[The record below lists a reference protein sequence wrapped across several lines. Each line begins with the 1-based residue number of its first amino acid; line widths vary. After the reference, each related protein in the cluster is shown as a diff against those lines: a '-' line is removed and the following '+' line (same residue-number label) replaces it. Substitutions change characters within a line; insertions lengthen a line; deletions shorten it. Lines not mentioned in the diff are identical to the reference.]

1 MSHPVET
8 RRPVDLSVAAATIG
22 RVPRPAGET
31 PFVGRVDALH
41 RLTAAV
47 RAASSGEPS
56 GWLVAGDAGVGKTR
70 LLEEVG
76 RLAAGLGATVVTG
89 HCVDLGSGGLPYLPF
104 AEIVGRLAG
113 RHDLAGIV
121 AGLPALGALTGTGV
135 LSPATAAG
143 ATLSS
148 SALASSPPSSPASG
162 EVGQRLPLFD
172 SVLSL
177 VRAAGE
183 KLGTLVV
190 VIEDLHW
197 ADQSTRDLL
206 TFLLARIRAER
217 LVIIASYRSDDL
229 HRRHPLRPVLS
240 ELFRLASV
248 ERIDLAPFDRDEL
261 VTHLGA
267 LLGHPASE
275 SMVDDVLARSE
286 GNAYFA
292 EELAARAQDDG
303 LPAGLT
309 DVLLLRLESLAPPA
323 QRLARVAS
331 VAGDKVTD
339 AVLLAVSGLAPDE
352 LDVALR
358 DAVAHLVLV
367 PDTESGGAPAYR
379 FRHALLRE
387 AVYAD
392 LLPGERVR
400 LHAAYVAYLSADGA
414 GGSASTIAHHAMA
427 AHDLPVALVASV
439 RATREATT
447 LQAPAEALVHLENAL
462 TLWAAVPTAAESTGT
477 DVVSLEL
484 AAARAAG
491 DAGEPGRAIA
501 LARGARDRV
510 ARDGGDPELLAL
522 CELRLAQHLNDADL
536 DSDSVEAS
544 VRAMDLLSDR
554 PRSETAVRAAAAYA
568 RASAGIAH
576 DTGETG
582 DIDRVREI
590 AARAEEAARE
600 LGLIDVETDVLITES
615 ILDMRTGDSESK
627 LVRARDLAAA
637 GGHAVEELQAAYF
650 LASGAFYEGDVAES
664 LVRLPSAIAVA
675 DTHGLTWSTY
685 ALEARVLQVIAQYI
699 VGDWDGSLN
708 AAQLAGYRPPDVAAA
723 RLATAA
729 LYVLIARGDE
739 MAGYRLAELRAAWH
753 QDGQIALIAGG
764 LSADHLSW
772 LGRQREAVEAA
783 QQVIPFLS
791 EVWGEWYLG
800 GIWLGALTLAAH
812 ADLAEDA
819 ALRGRRS
826 EVAAAR
832 AAGLR
837 VIEEVRGRAEHGMPR
852 GGTLGLEGRAWLA
865 RAEAE
870 SARLQGQPDV
880 GLWETAV
887 EAFNYGYVYETA
899 RGRWRLAQALVR
911 ADRAGDAAQHTLA
924 AYTTARSLGA
934 EPLAHAVATLVRR
947 ARLKV
952 SLEPGAGV
960 RPAVADLLT
969 PRERDVLAL
978 LAEGM
983 TNGQVGRSLHIS
995 PKTASV
1001 HVSNL
1006 MAKLGASGRTEVV
1019 ALAYERGLLD
1029 PHELR

>member
-1 MSHPVET
+1 MCTTVAT
-8 RRPVDLSVAAATIG
+8 RRPADPSVAAATIDD
-22 RVPRPAGET
+22 VARPAGET
-31 PFVGRVDALH
+31 PFVGRVDALE
-41 RLTAAV
+41 RLTSAV
-47 RAASSGEPS
+47 RKAGTGEPS

-76 RLAAGLGATVVTG
+76 RLATNIGATVVTG
-89 HCVDLGSGGLPYLPF
+89 QCVDLGSGGLPYLPF
-104 AEIVGRLAG
+104 AEIVGRLAA
-113 RHDLAGIV
+113 RPDLAAVV
-121 AGLPALGALTGTGV
+121 AGLPALGALTGAGGLAPGT
-135 LSPATAAG
+135 PTAG
-143 ATLSS
+143 Q
-148 SALASSPPSSPASG
+148 SPPSSTTSSPGSG
-162 EVGQRLPLFD
+162 DVGQRLPLFD

-183 KLGTLVV
+183 KLGSLVV

-206 TFLLARIRAER
+206 TFLLARMRGEH
-217 LVIIASYRSDDL
+217 LVLVASYRSDDL

-248 ERIDLAPFDRDEL
+248 ERIDLAPFNRGEL
-261 VTHLGA
+261 VAHLAA

-339 AVLLAVSGLAPDE
+339 AMLLAVSGLAPDE

-400 LHAAYVAYLSADGA
+400 LHAAYVTYLGGDGA
-414 GGSASTIAHHAMA
+414 GAGSASIVAHHAMA
-427 AHDLPVALVASV
+427 AHDLPVALAASV
-439 RATREATT
+439 RAAREATA
-447 LQAPAEALVHLENAL
+447 LQAPAEALVHLERAL
-462 TLWAAVPTAAESTGT
+462 TLWSAVPTAAELTGT
-477 DVVSLEL
+477 DLVSLEL
-484 AAARAAG
+484 AAAGAAT
-491 DAGEPGRAIA
+491 DAGEPGRAVA

-510 ARDGGDPELLAL
+510 AREGGGRELLAL
-522 CELRLAQHLNDADL
+522 CELRLAQHLNDADR
-536 DSDSVEAS
+536 DDESVEAS
-544 VRAMDLLSDR
+544 ARAMALLADD
-554 PRSETAVRAAAAYA
+554 PLSEIAVRAAAAYA

-576 DTGETG
+576 DTGAAA
-582 DIDRVREI
+582 DIGRVREL
-590 AARAEEAARE
+590 AARAEDAARE
-600 LGLIDVETDVLITES
+600 LGLTDVETDVLITES
-615 ILDMRTGDSESK
+615 ILDMRSGGSESK
-627 LVRARDLAAA
+627 LIRARDLAEA
-637 GGHAVEELQAAYF
+637 GGHSDEQLQAAYY
-650 LASGAFYEGDVAES
+650 LASGAFYEGDIAEA
-664 LVRLPSAIAVA
+664 LLRLPAAIAIA
-675 DTHGLTWSTY
+675 DTHGLTWSSY
-685 ALEARVLQVIAQYI
+685 ALEARVLQVIAEYI
-699 VGDWDGSLN
+699 AGDWAGSLD
-708 AAQLAGYRPPDVAAA
+708 AAELAGHRPPDVAAA

-729 LYVLIARGDE
+729 LYVLVARGDE
-739 MAGYRLAELRAAWH
+739 VAGYRLAELRADWH
-753 QDGQIALIAGG
+753 QDGQIALIGGG
-764 LSADHLSW
+764 LTADHLSW
-772 LGRQREAVEAA
+772 LGRQREAVEATR
-783 QQVIPFLS
+783 QVIPFLS

-800 GIWLGALTLAAH
+800 GIWLGALTLSAH

-819 ALRGRRS
+819 ALHGRRS

-832 AAGLR
+832 RAGLR
-837 VIEEVRGRAEHGMPR
+837 VMEDVRGRAEHGMPR

-870 SARLQGQPDV
+870 FARLEGRPDV
-880 GLWETAV
+880 ALWEAALA
-887 EAFNYGYVYETA
+887 AFDYGYVYETA

-911 ADRAGDAAQHTLA
+911 ADRADEAAGPALA
-924 AYTTARSLGA
+924 AYTSARALGA
-934 EPLAHAVATLVRR
+934 EPLTDAVATLVRR
-947 ARLKV
+947 TRLKV
-952 SLEPGAGV
+952 SLQPGAGV

-1006 MAKLGASGRTEVV
+1006 MAKLSASGRTEVV
-1019 ALAYERGLLD
+1019 ALAYERGLLE
-1029 PHELR
+1029 PHDLG